1 MKYIKILLF
10 ILMLKSSNQFYA
22 QIVLNSIDSVQIG
35 QWVDNFNNLI
45 RNNSIQE
52 LGKLF
57 PAKDRYLLYLRNIKT
72 SKDETKMLTDF
83 DKMYS
88 YFKAEAKNLLST
100 TENRISK
107 NKINADYYRLTKSE
121 IFLADYQ
128 NCLSSIF
135 LGLKYYSSDRINW
148 ESGSYDG
155 WVLSSNS
162 FYINYKNNNMQWNY
176 QFGMVKIDNTWF
188 INPAKQIEGHY
199 MDPSGYRK
207 F

>member
-1 MKYIKILLF
+1 
-10 ILMLKSSNQFYA
+10 MLKSSNQFYA

-83 DKMYS
+83 DKMHS

-100 TENRISK
+100 TEKRISK
-107 NKINADYYRLTKSE
+107 NRINADYYRLTKSE

-148 ESGSYDG
+148 EVVHMTDG
-155 WVLSSNS
+155 YCLP
-162 FYINYKNNNMQWNY
+162 IA
-176 QFGMVKIDNTWF
+176 F
-188 INPAKQIEGHY
+188 I
-199 MDPSGYRK
+199 
-207 F
+207 